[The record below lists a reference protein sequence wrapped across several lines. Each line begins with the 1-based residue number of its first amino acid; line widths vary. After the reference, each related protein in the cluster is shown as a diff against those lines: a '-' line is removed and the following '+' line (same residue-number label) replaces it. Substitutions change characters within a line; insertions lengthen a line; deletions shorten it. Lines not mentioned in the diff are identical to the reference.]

1 MGQLCHMLA
10 VRVQHHGCIG
20 AKKDGAR
27 EGRKH
32 QNTEFDHFLSF
43 LVPYTS

>member
-1 MGQLCHMLA
+1 MAHGTA
-10 VRVQHHGCIG
+10 VSYARSGGIG

-32 QNTEFDHFLSF
+32 QNNEFDRFLSS